1 MNTTIVVEEQAQ
13 FTCEAFSFSKVS
25 YKWERENG
33 LLPDKVT
40 TDTCSSTLTIPNG
53 TQFDEGNYCCVATN
67 ECGPV
72 KECAVLS
79 VVGMNDVYIALY
91 LCSMPHTHITR
102 THTHKFKLFIVS
114 SEHAIQDYMHN
125 NFHLANIV
133 VMYIYNLA
141 LL

>member
-79 VVGMNDVYIALY
+79 VVGMNDVCIALY
-91 LCSMPHTHITR
+91 LCSMPHTHIT
-102 THTHKFKLFIVS
+102 
-114 SEHAIQDYMHN
+114 
-125 NFHLANIV
+125 
-133 VMYIYNLA
+133 
-141 LL
+141 